1 MKVSALVVL
10 VVGALRTA
18 VTPVGRPDTFS
29 ATLAARPTGAPTVIV
44 LATLAPPTRS
54 VGLLTEADKLK
65 LGTGMVTVR
74 TVELEAV
81 AEVPLTVT
89 A

>member
-1 MKVSALVVL
+1 VKVRALVVL
-10 VVGALRTA
+10 VLGALRTA
-18 VTPVGRPDTFS
+18 VTPLGRPDTVS
-29 ATLAARPTGAPTVIV
+29 ATLAARPTGEATVIV

-54 VGLLTEADKLK
+54 VGLLTEADRLK
-65 LGTGMVTVR
+65 LGTGIVTVR

-81 AEVPLTVT
+81 AEVPITVT

>member
-1 MKVSALVVL
+1 MVL
-10 VVGALRTA
+10 VLGALRTA
-18 VTPVGRPDTFS
+18 VTPLGRPDTVR
-29 ATLAARPTGAPTVIV
+29 ATLAARPTGVPTVIV
-44 LATLAPPTRS
+44 LATLAPPTNS

-65 LGTGMVTVR
+65 LGTGIVTVR

-81 AEVPLTVT
+81 GEVPLTVT